1 MPLCR
6 LNQDANYKESIVRII
21 DFKHHGLTQL
31 VKAASKSYVDDKNES
46 TTGLHVAAAEGRHKT
61 VAALLAAGAPA
72 DALNEVWLDPL
83 SMRSIC
89 TEIYFTFMLECVCTY
104 LAIQPLATHAR
115 G

>member
-1 MPLCR
+1 M
-6 LNQDANYKESIVRII
+6 
-21 DFKHHGLTQL
+21 
-31 VKAASKSYVDDKNES
+31 ASDKYVDDTDPL
-46 TTGLHVAAAEGRHKT
+46 TTGLHVAAVEGSLKT
-61 VAALLAAGAPA
+61 VAALLSAGAPA
-72 DALNEVWLDPL
+72 DARDKVWLDPL

>member
-1 MPLCR
+1 M
-6 LNQDANYKESIVRII
+6 DK
-21 DFKHHGLTQL
+21 
-31 VKAASKSYVDDKNES
+31 YVDMLLTRS
-46 TTGLHVAAAEGRHKT
+46 TEYNTGLHVAAVEGSLKT
-61 VAALLAAGAPA
+61 VAALLSAGAPA
-72 DALNEVWLDPL
+72 DALDKVWLDPL

>member
-1 MPLCR
+1 MASDKYVNDTDPL
-6 LNQDANYKESIVRII
+6 
-21 DFKHHGLTQL
+21 
-31 VKAASKSYVDDKNES
+31 
-46 TTGLHVAAAEGRHKT
+46 TTGLHVAAAEGRIKT
-61 VAALLAAGAPA
+61 VAALLSAGAPA
-72 DALNEVWLDPL
+72 DALDKVWLDPL